1 MNYQETL
8 AYLMERLPMFS
19 RLGAAAYKPNLDNT
33 IALCTAL
40 GDPQK
45 KLRSIHIAG
54 TNGKGSVS
62 HMLAAI
68 LQEAGYKVGLYTSP
82 HLRDFRER
90 IRINGLPCSEQFVV
104 DFTAEWKNLI
114 EEIKPSFFE
123 ITVAMAF
130 GYFADNQVDVAVIET
145 GLGGRLDSTNII
157 EPDLSVITSIGLDH
171 IQLLGNT
178 RESIAG
184 EKAGIIKAHTPVV
197 LGQMDSNLYEIFEN
211 KSLQVSGATG
221 DNLVHIASN
230 EWEILDISPGEY
242 LTIHVRER
250 LSGDAEHVFLLD
262 LPGCYQQFNLL
273 TVLSSVRV
281 LQQLGYAISFHQV
294 KTALQQVIVTTGLHG
309 RWETIRTNP
318 RVILEVAHNEDGMR
332 QLSEQLNVMK
342 FERLFIII
350 GMVKDKEFN
359 TVLSLLPHDASYFFS
374 NAKIPRALPANELM
388 LFAKNYGLNGEVIP
402 DVNLALEKALTQA
415 DKKDL
420 IVICGSIF
428 LVGEVDTVR
437 FGETNT

>member
-45 KLRSIHIAG
+45 KIRSIHIAG

-90 IRINGLPCSEQFVV
+90 IRINGLPCSEKFVV
-104 DFTAEWKNLI
+104 DFTAEWKKLI

-130 GYFADNQVDVAVIET
+130 RYFADNQVDVAVIET

-197 LGQMDSNLYEIFEN
+197 LGQMDSNLYKIFEN

-230 EWEILDISPGEY
+230 EWEILDLSPGEY

-250 LSGDAEHVFLLD
+250 LSGAAEHVFQLD
-262 LPGCYQQFNLL
+262 LPGWYQQLNLL

-350 GMVKDKEFN
+350 GMVKDKEIN
-359 TVLSLLPHDASYFFS
+359 TVLSLLPQDASYFFS
-374 NAKIPRALPANELM
+374 NASIPRALPANELM

>member
-45 KLRSIHIAG
+45 KIRSIHIAG

-90 IRINGLPCSEQFVV
+90 IRINGLPCSEKFVV
-104 DFTAEWKNLI
+104 EFTAEWKNLI

-130 GYFADNQVDVAVIET
+130 RYFADNQVDVAVIET

-197 LGQMDSNLYEIFEN
+197 LGQMDSNLYKIFEN

-230 EWEILDISPGEY
+230 EWEILDLSPGEY

-250 LSGDAEHVFLLD
+250 LSGAAEHVFQLD
-262 LPGCYQQFNLL
+262 LPGWYQQLNLL

-294 KTALQQVIVTTGLHG
+294 KTALQQVILTTGLHG

-350 GMVKDKEFN
+350 GMVKDKEIN
-359 TVLSLLPHDASYFFS
+359 TVLSLLPQDASYFFS
-374 NAKIPRALPANELM
+374 NASIPRALPANELM
-388 LFAKNYGLNGEVIP
+388 FFAKNYSLNGEVIP
-402 DVNLALEKALTQA
+402 DVNIALEKALTQA

-437 FGETNT
+437 FGQTNT

>member
-19 RLGAAAYKPNLDNT
+19 RLGAAAYKPSLTNT
-33 IALCTAL
+33 IALCAAL

-45 KLRSIHIAG
+45 KIRTIHVAG

-68 LQEAGYKVGLYTSP
+68 LQESGYKVGLYTSP
-82 HLRDFRER
+82 HLRDFSER
-90 IRINGLPCSEQFVV
+90 IRINGRPCSEKFVV

-130 GYFADNQVDVAVIET
+130 RYFADNLVDVAVIET

-184 EKAGIIKAHTPVV
+184 EKAGIIKAQTPVV
-197 LGQMDSNLYEIFEN
+197 LGQMDSNLYAIFQN
-211 KSLQVSGATG
+211 KTLEVSGAASG
-221 DNLVHIASN
+221 NLLHIAAN
-230 EWEILDISPGEY
+230 EWEILDLRPGEL
-242 LTIHVRER
+242 LTIDVREK
-250 LSGDAEHVFLLD
+250 LPAGAEYVFQLD
-262 LPGCYQQFNLL
+262 LPGCYQQLNLL

-281 LQQLGYAISFHQV
+281 LQQLGYIISFNEI
-294 KTALQQVIVTTGLHG
+294 KTALRQVIFTTGLHG
-309 RWETIRTNP
+309 RWETIRKNP
-318 RVILEVAHNEDGMR
+318 RVILEVAHNEDGIR
-332 QLSEQLNVMK
+332 QLSEQLKVMT
-342 FERLFIII
+342 FENLFIII
-350 GMVKDKEFN
+350 GMVKDKEIN
-359 TVLSLLPHDASYFFS
+359 TVLSLLPQNANYFFS
-374 NAKIPRALPANELM
+374 NASIPRALPSNELM
-388 LFAKNYGLNGEVIP
+388 LSAKKHGLFGDVIP
-402 DVNLALEKALTQA
+402 DVNQALQKALSKA
-415 DKKDL
+415 GSNDL
-420 IVICGSIF
+420 IVVCGSIF
-428 LVGEVDTVR
+428 LVGEVETAR
-437 FGETNT
+437 FVDIST